1 MYRSHSINTH
11 AATSPYHFPST
22 SYTPL
27 PTRIIKIYRITF
39 ASASR
44 SIILIAARRLEF
56 SMITD
61 GVVTEMYNGRIHI
74 AHDISKF
81 WHVNAGLE
89 CLSIFTAK
97 RLERQF
103 CSICK

>member
-1 MYRSHSINTH
+1 MRQLRRTIPEHIVYTI
-11 AATSPYHFPST
+11 TSDI
-22 SYTPL
+22 